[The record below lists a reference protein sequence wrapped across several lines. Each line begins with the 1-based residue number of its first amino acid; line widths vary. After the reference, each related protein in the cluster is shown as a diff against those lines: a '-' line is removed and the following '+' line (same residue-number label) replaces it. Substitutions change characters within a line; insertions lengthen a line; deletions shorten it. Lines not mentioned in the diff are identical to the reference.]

1 MIRALHEKS
10 ERYFRFQIVNAP
22 IRQQAHDEHMALIAL
37 CREGRADDAGA
48 ALERHIEQAAAQIL
62 AIVDRL
68 LEQRGRAGLERRAGG
83 RQVRLTPAAVAFQ
96 ASRLKRAR

>member
-68 LEQRGRAGLERRAGG
+68 LESTAAPGWSDAQAGAR
-83 RQVRLTPAAVAFQ
+83 PA
-96 ASRLKRAR
+96 

>member
-48 ALERHIEQAAAQIL
+48 AL
-62 AIVDRL
+62 
-68 LEQRGRAGLERRAGG
+68 GG
-83 RQVRLTPAAVAFQ
+83 IS
-96 ASRLKRAR
+96 SRLRRRSWPSSTACWRAARAPGWSDAQAGVRSA